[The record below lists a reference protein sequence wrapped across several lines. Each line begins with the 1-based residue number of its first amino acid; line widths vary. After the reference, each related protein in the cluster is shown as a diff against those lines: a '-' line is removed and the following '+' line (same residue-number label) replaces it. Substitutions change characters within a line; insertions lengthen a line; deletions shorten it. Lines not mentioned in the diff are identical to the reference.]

1 MTLKTLLLG
10 SAAAFSIV
18 SGAQAADAIVAAA
31 PEPMEYVKVCD
42 AFGAGYFYI
51 PGSETCLKIGG
62 MARYQVGFSKVPGSD
77 TTWNQKTRA
86 RIEFTAKNDSEL
98 GTVSSFFRIE
108 RNDSTLGTAGTWDAR
123 YKIGLAGFE
132 AGYADPKWDSIGGGF
147 TDWGGSYENS
157 VDPSTFASYTANLGA
172 VTLWGEVTSPN
183 ATVAG
188 KPNKPGIDGAIS
200 YTMGD
205 YTGLVAVGY
214 DFQSKSTSVIGKITG
229 KVEAVSFI
237 IEGLYGNKT
246 TSSYFNY
253 KGWSAIGG
261 LSVDVTD
268 KVSVMGDVQWW
279 DDHSWKVGGDV
290 AWKVASGFTALGE
303 VTYGKGA
310 NSQNTDKQT
319 SGFFRLTRN
328 F

>member
-62 MARYQVGFSKVPGSD
+62 YARYQVAFANKTGQSD
-77 TTWNQKTRA
+77 WYQSSRFRLEA
-86 RIEFTAKNDSEL
+86 TAKNDSEL
-98 GTVSSFFRIE
+98 GTVSSFIRIE
-108 RNDSTLGTAGTWDAR
+108 RNDNTLGTSGSYTAR
-123 YKIGLAGFE
+123 YKVGIAGFE
-132 AGYADPKWDSIGGGF
+132 AGYADPKWDGIGGGF
-147 TDWGGSYENS
+147 TDWGGTYENT

-183 ATVAG
+183 ATTVG
-188 KPNKPGIDGAIS
+188 KANKPGLDGAIS

-214 DFQSKSTSVIGKITG
+214 DFQSKSTSVIGKIQG
-229 KVEAVSFI
+229 KVEALGFI
-237 IEGLYGNKT
+237 VEGLYGNKN

-261 LSVDVTD
+261 LSLDITD
-268 KVSVMGDVQWW
+268 KVAIMGDVQWW
-279 DDHSWKVGGDV
+279 DDHAWKIGGDVSWKV
-290 AWKVASGFTALGE
+290 ANGFTALGE
-303 VTYGKGA
+303 VTYGKGT
-310 NSQNTDKQT
+310 NTQNVDKQT
-319 SGFFRLTRN
+319 TGFLRLTRN